1 MEKFK
6 KVISQYPFLGFIIA
20 YLVLLCVPSIFFTD
34 LYQSHLSS
42 LIFIN
47 IIVAAG
53 LNIVKGYCGQVTV
66 GHVGLY
72 AVGSY
77 TAGCMFMY
85 LGSDLWMTLPAAII
99 VTGLF
104 GIAFGIPSFRLE
116 GPYLALATLGGGEA
130 IRLFIENGEF
140 FNSTYGISSI
150 SQPVI
155 FGVPFDTPDKYYYIS
170 LPIMIIAVYFSYS
183 ILKSSIGRAFMSVRE
198 DPISAAASG
207 IDIKKYKILAFILSA
222 MFAGAAGAVYAHL
235 PPGYIHPNNY
245 TVIEMV
251 TFLAMVVFGGLG
263 HIWGG
268 IIGAIIITI
277 VYDLTR
283 PLYEYQLFIFG
294 LTIVLTI
301 LFMPKGIGGFIDKI
315 FIDKRFKKKKVEE
328 VK

>member
-1 MEKFK
+1 
-6 KVISQYPFLGFIIA
+6 
-20 YLVLLCVPSIFFTD
+20 
-34 LYQSHLSS
+34 
-42 LIFIN
+42 
-47 IIVAAG
+47 
-53 LNIVKGYCGQVTV
+53 
-66 GHVGLY
+66 
-72 AVGSY
+72 
-77 TAGCMFMY
+77 MY
-85 LGSDLWMTLPAAII
+85 LGSDLWVTLPAAII
-99 VTGLF
+99 ITGLF

-130 IRLFIENGEF
+130 IRLFIENGAF

-170 LPIMIIAVYFSYS
+170 MPVMLIAVYFSYS
-183 ILKSSIGRAFMSVRE
+183 ILNSSVGRAFMSVKE

-207 IDIKKYKILAFILSA
+207 IDVKKYKLLAFILSA
-222 MFAGAAGAVYAHL
+222 MFAGAAGAIYAHL

-268 IIGAIIITI
+268 VIGAIIITI

-301 LFMPKGIGGFIDKI
+301 LFMPKGIGGFIDKY
-315 FIDKRFKKKKVEE
+315 FIDKRFKKKQVEE
-328 VK
+328 NK

>member
-6 KVISQYPFLGFIIA
+6 EVISQYPFLGFIIA

-170 LPIMIIAVYFSYS
+170 LPVMIIAVYFSYS

-328 VK
+328 GK

>member
-20 YLVLLCVPSIFFTD
+20 YLILLCVPSIFFTD

-150 SQPVI
+150 SQPTI

-170 LPIMIIAVYFSYS
+170 LPVMIIAVYFSYS

-328 VK
+328 GK

>member
-6 KVISQYPFLGFIIA
+6 EIIRQYPFVGFIIA
-20 YLVLLCVPSIFFTD
+20 FFILMAVPSIFFTD
-34 LYQSHLSS
+34 IYQSHLAT
-42 LIFIN
+42 LICIN

-77 TAGCMFMY
+77 TAGCMFLY
-85 LGSDLWMTLPAAII
+85 LGSDLWITLPAAII
-99 VTGLF
+99 VTALF
-104 GIAFGIPSFRLE
+104 GVVMGVPSLRLE

-140 FNSTYGISSI
+140 FGSTYGISSI

-155 FGVPFDTPDKYYYIS
+155 FGVPFDTPDKYYFIAM
-170 LPIMIIAVYFSYS
+170 PIMLVAVYFSFS
-183 ILKSSIGRAFMSVRE
+183 ILKSSVGRAFMAIRE
-198 DPISAAASG
+198 DQISAAASG
-207 IDIKKYKILAFILSA
+207 INVKKYKLLAFILSA
-222 MFAGAAGAVYAHL
+222 MFAGAAGAVYAHF

-263 HIWGG
+263 HLWGG
-268 IIGAIIITI
+268 IIGAVVITI
-277 VYDLTR
+277 VYDITR
-283 PLYEYQLFIFG
+283 PLYQYQLFIFG
-294 LTIVLTI
+294 LTIVFTI
-301 LFMPKGIGGFIDKI
+301 LFMPKGIGGFIDKY
-315 FIDKRFKKKKVEE
+315 FIDRRFKEKKTKDD
-328 VK
+328 K

>member
-1 MEKFK
+1 MLT
-6 KVISQYPFLGFIIA
+6 IPT
-20 YLVLLCVPSIFFTD
+20 IFFTD

-99 VTGLF
+99 ITGLF

-130 IRLFIENGEF
+130 IRLFIENGAF

-170 LPIMIIAVYFSYS
+170 MPVMLIAVYFSYS

-301 LFMPKGIGGFIDKI
+301 LFMPKGLGGFIDKI
-315 FIDKRFKKKKVEE
+315 FY
-328 VK
+328 

>member
-170 LPIMIIAVYFSYS
+170 LPVMIVAVYFSYS

-328 VK
+328 GK

>member
-6 KVISQYPFLGFIIA
+6 NIIRQYPFLGFIIA
-20 YLVLLCVPSIFFTD
+20 YLILLSVPSIFFTD
-34 LYQSHLSS
+34 LYQSHLAS

-85 LGSDLWMTLPAAII
+85 LGSDLWVTLPAAII

-130 IRLFIENGEF
+130 IRLFIENGAF

-170 LPIMIIAVYFSYS
+170 MPVMLIAVYFSYS
-183 ILKSSIGRAFMSVRE
+183 ILKSSVGRAFMSVRE

-277 VYDLTR
+277 VYDITR

-301 LFMPKGIGGFIDKI
+301 LFMLKGIGGFIDKI

-328 VK
+328 GK

>member
-170 LPIMIIAVYFSYS
+170 LPVMIIAVYFSYS

-283 PLYEYQLFIFG
+283 PLYEYQLFI
-294 LTIVLTI
+294 LA
-301 LFMPKGIGGFIDKI
+301 
-315 FIDKRFKKKKVEE
+315 
-328 VK
+328 

>member
-20 YLVLLCVPSIFFTD
+20 YLFLLCVPSIFFTD

-170 LPIMIIAVYFSYS
+170 LPVMIIAVYFSYS

-328 VK
+328 GK

>member
-170 LPIMIIAVYFSYS
+170 LPVMIVAVYFSYS

-315 FIDKRFKKKKVEE
+315 FIDKRFKEKKVEE
-328 VK
+328 VN

>member
-150 SQPVI
+150 SQPAI

-170 LPIMIIAVYFSYS
+170 LPVMIIAVYFSYS

-328 VK
+328 GK

>member
-6 KVISQYPFLGFIIA
+6 KIISQYPFLGFIIA
-20 YLVLLCVPSIFFTD
+20 YLVLLCVPTIFFTD

-47 IIVAAG
+47 IIVASG

-170 LPIMIIAVYFSYS
+170 LPVMITAVYFSYS

-315 FIDKRFKKKKVEE
+315 FIDKRFKKKKVVEG
-328 VK
+328 K

>member
-6 KVISQYPFLGFIIA
+6 KIISQYPFLGFIIA
-20 YLVLLCVPSIFFTD
+20 YLILLTVPSIFFTD

-116 GPYLALATLGGGEA
+116 GPYLA
-130 IRLFIENGEF
+130 
-140 FNSTYGISSI
+140 S
-150 SQPVI
+150 V
-155 FGVPFDTPDKYYYIS
+155 
-170 LPIMIIAVYFSYS
+170 SYTH
-183 ILKSSIGRAFMSVRE
+183 LRAHETS
-198 DPISAAASG
+198 
-207 IDIKKYKILAFILSA
+207 
-222 MFAGAAGAVYAHL
+222 
-235 PPGYIHPNNY
+235 
-245 TVIEMV
+245 
-251 TFLAMVVFGGLG
+251 
-263 HIWGG
+263 
-268 IIGAIIITI
+268 
-277 VYDLTR
+277 
-283 PLYEYQLFIFG
+283 
-294 LTIVLTI
+294 
-301 LFMPKGIGGFIDKI
+301 
-315 FIDKRFKKKKVEE
+315 
-328 VK
+328 

>member
-20 YLVLLCVPSIFFTD
+20 YLVLLCVPTIFFTD

-140 FNSTYGISSI
+140 FGSTYGISSI

-170 LPIMIIAVYFSYS
+170 MPVMLIAVYFSYS

-207 IDIKKYKILAFILSA
+207 IDIKKYKLLAFILSA
-222 MFAGAAGAVYAHL
+222 MFAGAAGAIYAHL

-301 LFMPKGIGGFIDKI
+301 LFMPKGLGGFIDKI
-315 FIDKRFKKKKVEE
+315 FIDRRFKERKVEE
-328 VK
+328 SK

>member
-170 LPIMIIAVYFSYS
+170 LPVMIIAVYFSYS

-315 FIDKRFKKKKVEE
+315 FIDKRFKEKKVEE

>member
-6 KVISQYPFLGFIIA
+6 KIISQYPFLGFIIA
-20 YLVLLCVPSIFFTD
+20 YLVLLCVPTIFFTD

-328 VK
+328 GK

>member
-20 YLVLLCVPSIFFTD
+20 YLVLLCVPTIFFTD

-170 LPIMIIAVYFSYS
+170 LPVMIIAVYFSYS

-301 LFMPKGIGGFIDKI
+301 LFLSLIHI
-315 FIDKRFKKKKVEE
+315 
-328 VK
+328 

>member
-1 MEKFK
+1 MYH
-6 KVISQYPFLGFIIA
+6 Q
-20 YLVLLCVPSIFFTD
+20 FFTD

-53 LNIVKGYCGQVTV
+53 LNIVKGYCGQVTVGHGTKAIVKGYCGQVTV

-170 LPIMIIAVYFSYS
+170 LPVMIIAVYFSYS

-315 FIDKRFKKKKVEE
+315 FIDKRFKKRKLRKASNVA
-328 VK
+328 

>member
-20 YLVLLCVPSIFFTD
+20 YLVLLCVPTIFFTD

-150 SQPVI
+150 SQPTI

-170 LPIMIIAVYFSYS
+170 LPVMIIAVYFSYS

-328 VK
+328 GK

>member
-20 YLVLLCVPSIFFTD
+20 YLVLLCVPTIFFTD

-104 GIAFGIPSFRLE
+104 GIAFGVPSFRLE

-170 LPIMIIAVYFSYS
+170 LPVMIIAVYFSYS
-183 ILKSSIGRAFMSVRE
+183 ILKSSIGRAFISVRE

-328 VK
+328 GK

>member
-6 KVISQYPFLGFIIA
+6 KVISQHPFLGFIIA

-170 LPIMIIAVYFSYS
+170 LPVMIIAVYFSYS

-328 VK
+328 GK

>member
-20 YLVLLCVPSIFFTD
+20 YLVLLCVPTIFFTD

-170 LPIMIIAVYFSYS
+170 LPVMIIAVYFSYS

-315 FIDKRFKKKKVEE
+315 FIDKRFKKKKDEE
-328 VK
+328 GK

>member
-170 LPIMIIAVYFSYS
+170 LPVMIIAVYFSYS

-315 FIDKRFKKKKVEE
+315 FICLLYTSPSPRDS
-328 VK
+328 

>member
-104 GIAFGIPSFRLE
+104 GIAFGIQSFRLE

-170 LPIMIIAVYFSYS
+170 LPVMIVAVYFSYS

-328 VK
+328 GK

>member
-6 KVISQYPFLGFIIA
+6 KIISQYPFLGFIIA

-170 LPIMIIAVYFSYS
+170 LPVMIIAVYFSYS

-301 LFMPKGIGGFIDKI
+301 LFMPKGIGGFIDNI

>member
-6 KVISQYPFLGFIIA
+6 DIIRQYPFLGFIIA
-20 YLVLLCVPSIFFTD
+20 FFILMAIPSIFFTD

-99 VTGLF
+99 ITGLF

-130 IRLFIENGEF
+130 IRLFIENGAF

-170 LPIMIIAVYFSYS
+170 MPVMLIAVYFSYS

-301 LFMPKGIGGFIDKI
+301 LFMPKGLGGFIDKI
-315 FIDKRFKKKKVEE
+315 FIDRRFKKKKVEE
-328 VK
+328 SK

>member
-20 YLVLLCVPSIFFTD
+20 YLVLLCVPTIFFTD

-150 SQPVI
+150 SQPEI

-170 LPIMIIAVYFSYS
+170 LPVMIIAVYFSYS

-328 VK
+328 GK

>member
-20 YLVLLCVPSIFFTD
+20 YLVLLCVPTIFFTD

-170 LPIMIIAVYFSYS
+170 LPVMIIAVYFSYS

-301 LFMPKGIGGFIDKI
+301 LFMPKGIGGFIDKY
-315 FIDKRFKKKKVEE
+315 FIDRRFKKKQAVADK
-328 VK
+328 

>member
-6 KVISQYPFLGFIIA
+6 KITSQYPFLGFIIA

-170 LPIMIIAVYFSYS
+170 LPVMIIAVYFSYS

-328 VK
+328 GK

>member
-170 LPIMIIAVYFSYS
+170 LPVMIIAVYFSYS

-263 HIWGG
+263 HIWGWNNRS
-268 IIGAIIITI
+268 
-277 VYDLTR
+277 YNNYNSL
-283 PLYEYQLFIFG
+283 
-294 LTIVLTI
+294 
-301 LFMPKGIGGFIDKI
+301 
-315 FIDKRFKKKKVEE
+315 
-328 VK
+328 

>member
-6 KVISQYPFLGFIIA
+6 KIISQYPFLGFIIA
-20 YLVLLCVPSIFFTD
+20 YLVLLCVPTIFFTD

-150 SQPVI
+150 SQPEI

-170 LPIMIIAVYFSYS
+170 LPVMIIAVYFSYS

-328 VK
+328 GK

>member
-99 VTGLF
+99 VTGL
-104 GIAFGIPSFRLE
+104 LE
-116 GPYLALATLGGGEA
+116 
-130 IRLFIENGEF
+130 
-140 FNSTYGISSI
+140 
-150 SQPVI
+150 
-155 FGVPFDTPDKYYYIS
+155 
-170 LPIMIIAVYFSYS
+170 
-183 ILKSSIGRAFMSVRE
+183 
-198 DPISAAASG
+198 
-207 IDIKKYKILAFILSA
+207 
-222 MFAGAAGAVYAHL
+222 
-235 PPGYIHPNNY
+235 
-245 TVIEMV
+245 
-251 TFLAMVVFGGLG
+251 
-263 HIWGG
+263 
-268 IIGAIIITI
+268 
-277 VYDLTR
+277 
-283 PLYEYQLFIFG
+283 
-294 LTIVLTI
+294 
-301 LFMPKGIGGFIDKI
+301 
-315 FIDKRFKKKKVEE
+315 
-328 VK
+328 

>member
-1 MEKFK
+1 MEKLK
-6 KVISQYPFLGFIIA
+6 NTIRHYPFLGSIVA
-20 YLVLLCVPSIFFTD
+20 YLILLAVPTIFFTD
-34 LYQSHLSS
+34 LYQSHLAS

-85 LGSDLWMTLPAAII
+85 LGSDLWLTLPAAII

-130 IRLFIENGEF
+130 IRLFIENGAF

-170 LPIMIIAVYFSYS
+170 MPVMLIAVYFSYS
-183 ILKSSIGRAFMSVRE
+183 ILNSSVGRAFMSVKE

-207 IDIKKYKILAFILSA
+207 IDVKKYKLLAFILSA

-268 IIGAIIITI
+268 VIGAIIITI

-301 LFMPKGIGGFIDKI
+301 LFMPKGIGGFIDKY
-315 FIDKRFKKKKVEE
+315 FIDKRFKKKQVEE
-328 VK
+328 NK

>member
-1 MEKFK
+1 MQKFK

-170 LPIMIIAVYFSYS
+170 LPVMIIAVYFSYS

-328 VK
+328 GK

>member
-6 KVISQYPFLGFIIA
+6 KIISQYPFLGFIIA
-20 YLVLLCVPSIFFTD
+20 YLVLLCVPTIFFTD

-170 LPIMIIAVYFSYS
+170 LPVMIIAVYFSYS

-328 VK
+328 GK

>member
-20 YLVLLCVPSIFFTD
+20 YLILLCVPSIFFTD

-155 FGVPFDTPDKYYYIS
+155 FGVSFDTPDKYYYIS
-170 LPIMIIAVYFSYS
+170 LPVMIIAVYFSYS

-328 VK
+328 GK

>member
-20 YLVLLCVPSIFFTD
+20 YLFLLCVPSIFFTD

-170 LPIMIIAVYFSYS
+170 LPVMIIAVYFSYS

-207 IDIKKYKILAFILSA
+207 IDIKNYKILAFILSA

-263 HIWGG
+263 HIWCG

-328 VK
+328 GK